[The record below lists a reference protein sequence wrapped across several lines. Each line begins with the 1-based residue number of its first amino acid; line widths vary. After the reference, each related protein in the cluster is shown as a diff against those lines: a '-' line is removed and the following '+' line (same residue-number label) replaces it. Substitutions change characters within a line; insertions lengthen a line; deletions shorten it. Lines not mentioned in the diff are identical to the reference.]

1 MRLAAWQKYLD
12 SLDKVLDNR
21 IASFLWLFTPCP
33 FPISIKVFQ
42 FISYLEDFLIYQMV
56 CCPIHELLNKNQ
68 IDLQVFSVQLCSFN
82 SFLNSDFKNQTQIQ
96 EIEIQYVWISTG
108 RENELNFELFGLY
121 VPNPTL
127 NEFSQVEELA
137 VI

>member
-1 MRLAAWQKYLD
+1 
-12 SLDKVLDNR
+12 
-21 IASFLWLFTPCP
+21 
-33 FPISIKVFQ
+33 
-42 FISYLEDFLIYQMV
+42 MV

-68 IDLQVFSVQLCSFN
+68 IDLQIYSVQFCSFN
-82 SFLNSDFKNQTQIQ
+82 SFLNSDFKNWTQIQ

-108 RENELNFELFGLY
+108 RENEVNFELFGRY

>member
-42 FISYLEDFLIYQMV
+42 FISYLEDFFIY
-56 CCPIHELLNKNQ
+56 
-68 IDLQVFSVQLCSFN
+68 
-82 SFLNSDFKNQTQIQ
+82 
-96 EIEIQYVWISTG
+96 
-108 RENELNFELFGLY
+108 
-121 VPNPTL
+121 
-127 NEFSQVEELA
+127 
-137 VI
+137 